1 MWTEGD
7 ESYHQK
13 LMVPALLIYGS
24 KDKLV
29 TLEEELHMKEVSES
43 TVIVIRLRKCKFQ
56 CHHCCYYCHYFQND
70 NCKLTLYL
78 DPFSHDKKVLYGN

>member
-7 ESYHQK
+7 EAYHQK

-43 TVIVIRLRKCKFQ
+43 TV
-56 CHHCCYYCHYFQND
+56 N
-70 NCKLTLYL
+70 
-78 DPFSHDKKVLYGN
+78 